1 MSFLTLVSLSGQQ
14 ATPAG
19 QGNMLVG
26 LLPFILV
33 FVIFYLLIIMPQRKK
48 QKQHQQMVANLKPGD
63 RVITS
68 GGIFGTVM
76 DVHPDRIEL
85 KIAANVCQGGHP
97 EKCRSHHP
105 DRQGKN
111 RGQRIQLIV
120 SNQIQ
125 KRD

>member
-1 MSFLTLVSLSGQQ
+1 MSFLALFSLSGQQ
-14 ATPAG
+14 AAPAG

-63 RVITS
+63 RIITS

-85 KIAANVCQGGHP
+85 KIAANVKVDILKSAVAIILTDK
-97 EKCRSHHP
+97 EKTEAKES
-105 DRQGKN
+105 
-111 RGQRIQLIV
+111 
-120 SNQIQ
+120 S
-125 KRD
+125 

>member
-1 MSFLTLVSLSGQQ
+1 MSFLTLLSVSGQQ
-14 ATPAG
+14 TAPAG

-63 RVITS
+63 RIITS

-85 KIAANVCQGGHP
+85 KIAANVKVDILKSAVAIILTDK
-97 EKCRSHHP
+97 EKTETKEST
-105 DRQGKN
+105 
-111 RGQRIQLIV
+111 
-120 SNQIQ
+120 
-125 KRD
+125 